1 MKNEYAFP
9 SAPETGLGS
18 QGMTMRDVFAAFA
31 PEPLE
36 WWLDLKMRSDHERM
50 LADPNRRY
58 QEKGEVHWRVVWT
71 WQWADAMLAEREKGA
86 DNDRDHRP

>member
-1 MKNEYAFP
+1 MNHDGVTYQEAICGP
-9 SAPETGLGS
+9 DGP
-18 QGMTMRDVFAAFA
+18 MTMRDVFAAFA
-31 PEPLE
+31 PEPPE
-36 WWLDLKMRSDHERM
+36 RWIGLKLRSDHERM

-86 DNDRDHRP
+86 